1 MMIIPLITE
10 LFIDITI
17 YIVIYACIFGFF
29 NYDELLTHKPLTNNE
44 YNSYIIR
51 KGIKKINQVKNRVTF
66 ECINFLFDK
75 FPELKDEIFPRELVI
90 HCDNIGENLDI
101 KYQPTTE
108 EILISEYSWKKRE
121 RCKININW
129 ANFPNLKTVVI
140 GTGNIDINELIVC
153 EKLEIICLDIGNY
166 EEMIPE
172 WICKKQNLKV
182 IIFSGNVT
190 KPIHFESPVLER
202 CIFRRMVTITT
213 ESTLVPDKDKEITR
227 SFNFINCNWEC
238 RKLNILS

>member
-1 MMIIPLITE
+1 M
-10 LFIDITI
+10 
-17 YIVIYACIFGFF
+17 
-29 NYDELLTHKPLTNNE
+29 
-44 YNSYIIR
+44 
-51 KGIKKINQVKNRVTF
+51 
-66 ECINFLFDK
+66 
-75 FPELKDEIFPRELVI
+75 I
-90 HCDNIGENLDI
+90 HCNNIGENLDI
-101 KYQPTTE
+101 KYQPITE
-108 EILISEYSWKKRE
+108 QILISEYSWEKRE

-153 EKLEIICLDIGNY
+153 EKLEIICLDIGND
-166 EEMIPE
+166 EETIPE

-202 CIFRRMVTITT
+202 CIFRRMVKITT

-227 SFNFINCNWEC
+227 TFNFINCNFKC
-238 RKLNILS
+238 RDLGILS